1 VRKVSSRN
9 LEYRSSSNGL
19 ASSMK
24 SKHIISVYL
33 KSVHKS
39 SDWKRESAAGST
51 SEKGQTPTQKY

>member
-1 VRKVSSRN
+1 
-9 LEYRSSSNGL
+9 
-19 ASSMK
+19 
-24 SKHIISVYL
+24 L